1 MNVKNELQYLLA
13 ADLLER
19 AAEAGF
25 LTKDELMAAK
35 NLAAEK
41 YEIEYS
47 VSV

>member
-13 ADLLER
+13 VDLLER

-25 LTKDELMAAK
+25 LTKDELMATK